1 MAAAQ
6 DGERRARTPTPPP
19 SAPAPELEIHPESTT
34 RASPE
39 ELPENHSHGRL
50 VKALPQAIQDAAS
63 GFAKAHAPSEAL
75 MTSIFDLARSRMA
88 SGTAWMPASS
98 PMYGLMTKVGGFGL
112 MVRGNIFLGYN
123 WFNSDRGSKRVTS
136 VNSLMVMVWH
146 ALWGGEIM
154 PRAILSWEALT
165 IADGYPLIA
174 QAGASVE
181 GRPVHD
187 RQSPHDV
194 FSEIAV
200 MYSRRVH
207 NDVAFQL
214 YLALAGEPALGP
226 GSYTYR
232 VSALSDPLAPL
243 SYSLQDGPRVASGV
257 ITAGVFGRKYKGE
270 VSWFNGRESD
280 DRRWDLDLNKPD
292 SFATRLTFNP
302 TLAWSAQISY
312 GYFSEPYRLTP
323 ERGMHRVTASA
334 MYNQREGI
342 EDNWATTLT
351 IGQNLEE
358 PGRSTTS
365 VLLES
370 NWNLDGH
377 NTLFGRAE
385 FVERTARW
393 LAVPAP
399 DLDLRYQTGAITFG
413 YVYYFRPLLSLA
425 PGVGVRAS
433 LTALDADLEPY
444 YGTRV
449 PVGVM
454 AYAQLRPSAL
464 AVRLDPPKRKLWWRQ
479 REERKRE
486 REEASRK
493 RAKKKRSNASSP

>member
-6 DGERRARTPTPPP
+6 DEERRKKTPTPQP
-19 SAPAPELEIHPESTT
+19 SAPEFEIHPESTT
-34 RASPE
+34 HASPE
-39 ELPENHSHGRL
+39 ELPENRPHGPL
-50 VKALPQAIQDAAS
+50 VKALPKLMQDAAS
-63 GFAKAHAPSEAL
+63 GFAQAHAPSEEL
-75 MTSIFDLARSRMA
+75 MTSIFDLARSRMG

-165 IADGYPLIA
+165 IPNGYPLIA
-174 QAGASVE
+174 QTGATLD

-194 FSEIAV
+194 FSELAV
-200 MYSRRVH
+200 MYSRPVH

-243 SYSLQDGPRVASGV
+243 SYSLQDGPRIASGV

-270 VSWFNGRESD
+270 ISWFNGREPD

-292 SFATRLTFNP
+292 SFSTRLTFNP
-302 TLAWSAQISY
+302 TFAWSAQVSY
-312 GYFSEPYRLTP
+312 AYFSEPYRLTP

-334 MYNQREGI
+334 MYNQREGL

-358 PGRSTTS
+358 PGPSTTS

-393 LAVPAP
+393 LAIPAP
-399 DLDLRYQTGAITFG
+399 NQDQRYQTGAITLG

-425 PGVGVRAS
+425 PGIGVRAS
-433 LTALDADLEPY
+433 LTALDVDLEPH

-449 PVGVM
+449 PVGLM

-464 AVRLDPPKRKLWWRQ
+464 AVRLDPPKRRMWRRE

-493 RAKKKRSNASSP
+493 GAKKQPSNSSLP